1 MARILC
7 VAEKPS
13 IAKAVANHLAGRARA
28 EDVRGIQWVKN
39 YKFDYDFP
47 RWGRSSVTFTCVA
60 GHILQQ
66 DFGERYRAWKSCQP
80 QELFEAPIE
89 IYVAPDKKPVAA
101 NIEAQARYANV
112 LFIWTDCDREGEHIG
127 TEVRDIALKVNPRL
141 EVCRARFSNI
151 ERAHIIQAAS
161 SPVPLDDRQAQAVAA
176 RIELDLRLGA
186 AFTRMQTLALQSLLP
201 HQGEPNKVISYGSC
215 QFPTLGFVVD
225 RYLRVR
231 NFVPEP
237 FWYIKVAHEK
247 DDITVRFT
255 WKRGHLFDRL
265 AVVIIFEKCLIAK
278 TAKVTKMLKK
288 PTKKWKP
295 LPLTTVELQKMGSRF
310 LRMTSQEVM
319 TTAELLYQ
327 KGWISYPRTET
338 DQFDKG
344 MDLKKLV
351 EKQQQDSR
359 WGPFAQNLVNGGFSQ
374 PRDGRN
380 NDKAHPPIHP
390 VNYVAPHAL
399 DDNRQR
405 KVYEFVV
412 RRFLACCSEDAVG
425 EATDV
430 EIDYGG
436 EVFSAHG
443 LTVIARNYLDVY
455 PYDKWESSQNLPV
468 YTVGETFEPTEA
480 MMHDGKTTAPGYLT
494 EPELIG
500 LMDANGIG
508 TDATMAEHIAKIKER
523 EYVVARPKGGGAA
536 GDGGGRGGGGQ
547 GRGGARGGRGGRGGA
562 ATGNDGGGR
571 GGGTGGVQEFIPT
584 TLGVALI
591 EGYDNVGI
599 ETSLS
604 KPFLRKEMEV
614 QMKAICEGRSTR
626 NDVVQQNL
634 EQYRAV
640 FVRTTQ
646 QINVLKAVS
655 TVIPTLRGSPHRIVV
670 VDRSAVL

>member
-13 IAKAVANHLAGRARA
+13 IAKAVANHLGGQPRA
-28 EDVRGIQWVKN
+28 ENVRGIQWVKN
-39 YKFDYDFP
+39 YKFDYNFQ
-47 RWGRSSVTFTCVA
+47 RWGQSSVTFTCVA
-60 GHILQQ
+60 GHIQAQ
-66 DFGERYRAWKSCQP
+66 DFQERYRKWHSCP
-80 QELFEAPIE
+80 PSDLFDAPIVTQIAE
-89 IYVAPDKKPVAA
+89 DKKAVAS
-101 NIEAQARYANV
+101 NIEAQARYNDI

-127 TEVRDIALKVNPRL
+127 TEIRDIALKANPNMQ
-141 EVCRARFSNI
+141 VWRARFSNI
-151 ERAHIIQAAS
+151 ERAHIIQAART
-161 SPVPLDDRQAQAVAA
+161 PIQLDEAQANAVAA

-186 AFTRMQTLALQSLLP
+186 AFTRMQTLSLQQMLP
-201 HQGEPNKVISYGSC
+201 QQGEQKKLISYGSC

-237 FWYIKVAHEK
+237 FWYIRVSHEK
-247 DDITVRFT
+247 DSINVKFSWR
-255 WKRGHLFDRL
+255 RGHLFDRM
-265 AVVIIFEKCLIAK
+265 AVIIIYERCLLSK
-278 TAKVTKMLKK
+278 HAKVTKTQKK

-319 TTAELLYQ
+319 KIAEDLYT

-338 DQFDKG
+338 DQFDKD
-344 MDLKKLV
+344 MDLRRIIQRQ
-351 EKQQQDSR
+351 EQDNR
-359 WGPFAQNLVNGGFSQ
+359 WGAFATGLMNGGFNQ
-374 PRDGRN
+374 PRNGRN

-390 VNYVAPHAL
+390 VNYVAPTQL
-399 DDNRQR
+399 NDNEKR
-405 KVYEFVV
+405 VYEFVV

-425 EATDV
+425 EATDI

-436 EVFSAHG
+436 ETFHVHG
-443 LTVIARNYLDVY
+443 LTVIERNYLDVY
-455 PYDKWESSQNLPV
+455 PYDKWESSQNLPR
-468 YTVGETFEPTEA
+468 YTVGETFEPKEA
-480 MMHDGKTTAPGYLT
+480 TMHDGQTTAPGYLT
-494 EPELIG
+494 EPELIA

-523 EYVVARPKGGGAA
+523 EYVIARPKGGGGGGA
-536 GDGGGRGGGGQ
+536 GHQGAGERGGGRGR
-547 GRGGARGGRGGRGGA
+547 GRGRGGRGGRGGA
-562 ATGNDGGGR
+562 AAQNGA
-571 GGGTGGVQEFIPT
+571 GGTGGVQEFIPT

-591 EGYDNVGI
+591 EGYDNVGF

-640 FVRTTQ
+640 FLRTQQ
-646 QINVLKAVS
+646 QINVLKDAIRKYV
-655 TVIPTLRGSPHRIVV
+655 GGANHG
-670 VDRSAVL
+670 